1 MPPSIPAARDVA
13 YPGTINLEVDATDL
27 DRRIISVRETIPVA
41 GAGRLTLLYPAWL
54 PGSHAPRGPIEKI
67 AGLSFTAGG
76 KPLAWTRDAVNVY
89 AFHLEVPDGA
99 ASVEAHFQF
108 LSPTDTD
115 QGRVVMTP
123 EMLNLQW
130 NAVALYP
137 AGYFTRRIQ
146 INASARY
153 PQGWGAGTALEAAGP
168 ATGGLTRYATTN
180 FETLVDSP
188 VFAGRYFKQY
198 DLDPGASVP
207 VRLNVV
213 ADKPDA
219 LDATPA
225 VVEKHRDLIKQAYKL
240 YGPGHYDHY
249 DFLLAL
255 TGRLGGIG
263 LEHRQSSEDSRSL
276 SYFAEVASSAAE
288 RDLLP
293 HEYTHSWNGKYR
305 RPADLW
311 TPDYAVPMRGSL
323 LWVYE
328 GQTQYWGYVL
338 AARSGLF
345 SKADGLDA
353 LASTAA
359 TYEYRVGRNWRP
371 VIDTTEDPVINAR
384 KPQPWLSWQRSE
396 DYYSEG
402 QLIWLDVD
410 TLIRQR
416 SRGRH
421 SLDDFAKAFFGATSP
436 DDSDLVY
443 TRDDLIA
450 ALNRIE
456 PYDWADFFKK
466 RIDDVA
472 PQAPLDGL
480 ARGGWKLVYTDTP
493 TDYFRSSETRRKV
506 VDLTYSI
513 GLSLATDG
521 DVGTV
526 QWDSPAFKAGITA
539 GGKVIAVN
547 GLAYE
552 GDRLRDA
559 VKAAKI
565 GEPVAL
571 LVKTGDY
578 YRTFTLDYRG
588 GLRYPR
594 LERIPNTPDLLSP
607 IYSPR

>member
-1 MPPSIPAARDVA
+1 MPPPIPAAQDIA
-13 YPGTINLEVDATDL
+13 FPGTLSLEVDATDV

-41 GAGRLTLLYPAWL
+41 AAGPLTLLYPAWL
-54 PGSHAPRGPIEKI
+54 PGSHAQRGVIQDV
-67 AGLSFTAGG
+67 AGLTFTAGG
-76 KPLAWTRDAVNVY
+76 KPLAWVRDAVNVY
-89 AFHLEVPDGA
+89 AFHLDVPEGVTA
-99 ASVEAHFQF
+99 VEARFQF

-130 NAVALYP
+130 NSVALYP

-168 ATGGLTRYATTN
+168 PAGGLTRYATTD

-188 VFAGRYFKQY
+188 VFVGRYFKQY
-198 DLDPGASVP
+198 DLDPGATVP
-207 VRLNVV
+207 VRLNVI
-213 ADKPDA
+213 ADRPDA
-219 LDATPA
+219 LEASPA
-225 VVEKHRDLIKQAYKL
+225 VLEKHRDLIKQAYKL

-249 DFLLAL
+249 DFLLTL

-288 RDLLP
+288 RDLLA

-311 TPDYAVPMRGSL
+311 TPDYSAPMRGSL

-328 GQTQYWGYVL
+328 GQTQYWGYIL

-345 SKADGLDA
+345 TKADGLDA

-359 TYEYRVGRNWRP
+359 LYDNRVGRQWRP
-371 VIDTTEDPVINAR
+371 LVDTTEDPVINAR
-384 KPQPWLSWQRSE
+384 KPQPWTSWQRSE

-402 QLIWLDVD
+402 QLIWLDAD
-410 TLIRQR
+410 TLIRQM
-416 SRGRH
+416 SRGRR
-421 SLDDFAKAFFGATSP
+421 SLDDFAKAFFGAKSL
-436 DDSDLVY
+436 DDADLVY
-443 TRDDLIA
+443 TRGDVIE
-450 ALNRIE
+450 ALNKVE
-456 PYDWADFFKK
+456 PYDWAAFFKA
-466 RIDDVA
+466 RVDDVA
-472 PQAPLDGL
+472 PHAPLEGL
-480 ARGGWKLVYTDTP
+480 TRGGWKLVYTDTP

-513 GLSLATDG
+513 GLSLASDG
-521 DVGTV
+521 DIGTV
-526 QWDSPAFKAGITA
+526 QWDGPAFKAGITA

-547 GLAYE
+547 GVAYDGE
-552 GDRLRDA
+552 RLREA
-559 VKAAKI
+559 VKAAKT

-571 LVKTGDY
+571 LVKTGDF

-594 LERIPNTPDLLSP
+594 LERIPGTTDMLSA